1 MTSNI
6 SFDPNNPIYNPG
18 NEIFQGA
25 TRLKITDTQIQLGG
39 SKAASSPFQADRPD
53 LTILGYRKTVS
64 DATNENK
71 KVTDEILLDE
81 SNQYKDLR
89 FDKALSA
96 DEIRQRINAYSSYYE
111 KFDDARKKGIDAVD
125 DINDEV
131 ADFNNDALDT
141 IDDFYDAN
149 SAVNTFNASNGDQ
162 DAIDNY
168 NDAVDDWN
176 DSVDDYNDRVND
188 YNQKVDEYNAKL
200 AELQPAYDEL
210 DQLAALLPQEPNLPP
225 ILDRIQPMPYATP
238 IGHLPNSPPAV
249 PGTAPQPDF
258 PTGATATFYAPNLI
272 TEDQFNATYIQ
283 PSEDLLKTL
292 GDASDRADK
301 EIAFQNYYQLA
312 FGQLN
317 LEAGVNNAA
326 PVNQDPTVNATG
338 GALATAGDNKSN
350 PNLPVQMNSQAIEDV
365 YKAQNAYPS
374 LVTQAKLAQLSD
386 LIESRVVFNRTAP
399 DASVIAGSGLIG
411 PTPNTSPSVLT
422 GTALHTLENLQA
434 VFSDETIFKTVFN
447 ILAQDDATKN
457 IEDITAL
464 VKGVEAAILLQVTQA
479 VILQIEKAIGSSGL
493 LAQVLAN
500 LGSVDKDTI
509 LQLTEG
515 LIAFKNAFDS
525 PVIGQAIIDLTS
537 QSLQD
542 QAQLSEAKADQ
553 IARDAFIAAA
563 QQQAID
569 SDNAAKQAF
578 LDSVRASLEK
588 EELDSARTE
597 ASIQAVRTSLDDAN
611 SATLALQ
618 DEVRNRIE
626 ASELRKEVNDSNL
639 DREDREELL
648 SRLDEAKSREEK
660 EALLNEAG
668 LNANEFLT
676 QAEAAANNPLRSF
689 VQTEPLTR
697 EELGAAFNERVVAS
711 LNQPGA
717 IPEDSQA
724 QADKFTDILVAGP
737 NSVLSLVDQRVN
749 DYNKAVQRDQSD
761 NVSTLFN
768 DGLTLNWSADDL
780 ARDKYN
786 AANFLVY
793 SDKPAYAG
801 IHSTEMKG
809 GSPAGTGYST
819 SDKIV

>member
-25 TRLKITDTQIQLGG
+25 TRLNITDTQIQLGG

-64 DATNENK
+64 DATHENK
-71 KVTDEILLDE
+71 KVIDEILLDE

-89 FDKALSA
+89 FDKAISA
-96 DEIRQRINAYSSYYE
+96 DELRARINAYSSFYE
-111 KFDDARKKGIDAVD
+111 KFDKARSDGTDAV
-125 DINDEV
+125 NDQNGAV
-131 ADFNNDALDT
+131 GDFNDNAADLV
-141 IDDFYDAN
+141 DDVNQAAN
-149 SAVNTFNASNGDQ
+149 AVNQFNASSGDQ
-162 DAIDNY
+162 DAIDDY
-168 NDAVDDWN
+168 NEAVDNWN
-176 DSVDDYNDRVND
+176 EDVADYNGWVDDYNE
-188 YNQKVDEYNAKL
+188 KVDEYNAKVGD
-200 AELQPAYDEL
+200 LQPKYDEL
-210 DQLAALLPQEPNLPP
+210 EQLAALLPEDPP
-225 ILDRIQPMPYATP
+225 APVLEEIQPIPHMSYIDP
-238 IGHLPNSPPAV
+238 LPNAPPAT

-258 PTGATATFYAPNLI
+258 PIGAPAVIYNPNPI
-272 TEDQFNATYIQ
+272 TEEQFNNTYIL
-283 PSEDLLKTL
+283 PTENLLKTL
-292 GDASDRADK
+292 GDANDRADK

-312 FGQLN
+312 FGQFN

-365 YKAQNAYPS
+365 YKSQNAYPS
-374 LVTQAKLAQLSD
+374 LVTQAKLEQLTD

-399 DASVIAGSGLIG
+399 DASVIAGSGLVG

-434 VFSDETIFKTVFN
+434 VFSDETIYKTVFN

-464 VKGVEAAILLQVTQA
+464 VKGIEAAILLQVTQA

-717 IPEDSQA
+717 IPEESQA

-737 NSVLSLVDQRVN
+737 NSVLSLVDQRLN

-768 DGLTLNWSADDL
+768 DGLTMNWSADDL